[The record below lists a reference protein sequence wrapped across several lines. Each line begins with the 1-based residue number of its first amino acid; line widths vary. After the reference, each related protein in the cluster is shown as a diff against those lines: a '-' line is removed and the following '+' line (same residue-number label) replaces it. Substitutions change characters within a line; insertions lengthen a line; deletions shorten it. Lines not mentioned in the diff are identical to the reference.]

1 MPYTGGL
8 FIRCGSALVLVLL
21 LILVLVLLG
30 VAVLTG
36 VLVLVLVAV
45 LILILV
51 LVLIL
56 VHDGHLL
63 LYLRYRDSV
72 TGIGENMHGSA
83 QKFANGGVGVVPEG
97 GIWYNAGIIF

>member
-1 MPYTGGL
+1 MAPGA
-8 FIRCGSALVLVLL
+8 FFVRCRSALVLVLL
-21 LILVLVLLG
+21 LILILILVLLG

-36 VLVLVLVAV
+36 VLVLIILVAV
-45 LILILV
+45 LI

-83 QKFANGGVGVVPEG
+83 QKFANGGAGVVPGG
-97 GIWYNAGIIF
+97 GIWYNAGIDF